1 MKWDIYVITD
11 YPLVMTNGDQELLW
25 YRWPMMAHLVQWITV
40 PIKDD
45 VFQSQIVKLLG
56 FRWDHPVRDTSS
68 GLNN

>member
-11 YPLVMTNGDQELLW
+11 YPLAMTNGDQQLLW

-45 VFQSQIVKLLG
+45 VFQ
-56 FRWDHPVRDTSS
+56 
-68 GLNN
+68 